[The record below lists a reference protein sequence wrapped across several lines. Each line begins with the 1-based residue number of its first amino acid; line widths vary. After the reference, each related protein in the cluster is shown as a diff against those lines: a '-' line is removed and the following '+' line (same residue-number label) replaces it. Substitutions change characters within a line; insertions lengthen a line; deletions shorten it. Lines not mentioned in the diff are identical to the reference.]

1 MAELNWPSDEDKYEA
16 IGYLAAPG
24 VIASIEA
31 TVPKGQKEQFRK
43 EYKNKYSDEYP
54 YEADKYGKQ
63 FRIYLNDTDGCPDF
77 LRENLDG
84 AYGNRLNNTEFIDEL
99 VKEYGFKFTKQP
111 QDSNS
116 IRKLVFNQVS
126 SPFIEAFDKGYK
138 GYNVFM
144 QRIGDYMKKE
154 EELPLPNL
162 LQYKEQT
169 ISKRTEKSIF
179 SGDGSVSAYTPFQ
192 ILEFGWIGEEYIAYL
207 LRIKDATLLNSIGLS
222 EDSNYEV
229 EWFNQ
234 GFQNASERIV
244 FRDLQKNGSC
254 GEFVKN
260 WDDQSIG
267 KGCDIVVTPTN
278 GDSILIEVKSSR
290 KSYPFFS
297 MTSVEMQEME
307 SKGNRYVL
315 IKLNNLERLLQ
326 DESPDIIVI
335 MNPYEELFHPKHMK
349 EATFIIGGK

>member
-43 EYKNKYSDEYP
+43 EYEGKYSDEYP

-77 LRENLDG
+77 LREHLDG
-84 AYGNRLNNTEFIDEL
+84 TYGNRINNTEFITEL

-111 QDSNS
+111 QDSKS
-116 IRKLVFNQVS
+116 IRQLVLRKIPKSLIDPFN
-126 SPFIEAFDKGYK
+126 K
-138 GYNVFM
+138 GYNGYNDFI
-144 QRIGDYMKKE
+144 QDIGDYMKKE
-154 EELPLPNL
+154 EGLPLPNL
-162 LQYKEQT
+162 LQYKEKT
-169 ISKRTEKSIF
+169 ISKRTEQRAS
-179 SGDGSVSAYTPFQ
+179 SGEETVSAYSSNQ
-192 ILEFGWIGEEYIAYL
+192 ILKLGWVGEEYIAYL
-207 LRIKDATLLNSIGLS
+207 LRIKDATLLNAIGLS
-222 EDSNYEV
+222 VDSQYEV

-234 GFQNASERIV
+234 GFQNATERVV
-244 FRDLQKNGSC
+244 FRDLQKYGSY
-254 GEFVKN
+254 GEYVKD
-260 WDDQSIG
+260 WDDQSVG
-267 KGCDIVVTPTN
+267 KGCDIVVTPTD

-290 KSYPFFS
+290 RAYPYFS

-307 SKGNRYVL
+307 LKSNRYVL

-326 DESPDIIVI
+326 DGSPDIIVI
-335 MNPYEELFHPKHMK
+335 MNPYEKLFHPKHMK